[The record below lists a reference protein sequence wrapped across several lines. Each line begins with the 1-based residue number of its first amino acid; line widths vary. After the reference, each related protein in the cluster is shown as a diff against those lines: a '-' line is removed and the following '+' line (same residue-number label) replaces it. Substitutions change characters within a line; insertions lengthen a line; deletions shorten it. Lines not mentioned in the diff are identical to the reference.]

1 MIHEKRSS
9 CLINKIRNLTN
20 SLYEAYSWYCY
31 KVAQLHLVPCIR
43 QCKAWLALSI
53 WRIANEMCGQHL
65 DQDRAS
71 RLSFGQIIACKA
83 HTCYSNHPKNT
94 KKREGARQRIA
105 EKIVAHGTRIYTGC
119 SRAELARLR
128 LEDEGARM
136 TVWNCSEKA
145 RGLFLVLS
153 LHLLMLFLPMYASIL

>member
-1 MIHEKRSS
+1 
-9 CLINKIRNLTN
+9 
-20 SLYEAYSWYCY
+20 
-31 KVAQLHLVPCIR
+31 
-43 QCKAWLALSI
+43 
-53 WRIANEMCGQHL
+53 MCGQHL

-71 RLSFGQIIACKA
+71 RLSVGQIIACKA
-83 HTCYSNHPKNT
+83 HTYYSNHPKNT

-136 TVWNCSEKA
+136 TV
-145 RGLFLVLS
+145 
-153 LHLLMLFLPMYASIL
+153 